1 MTGMLRR
8 FLVHPGENGGGWVV
22 WDTQLNAIR
31 HTADSRSKAEQH
43 AADLEVHY
51 DAWGMRPAAGV
62 RRPDRPLDVDQA
74 IWQHVGR
81 LDCWIRDRVDDALTP
96 RFGWWGRVR
105 TDDGHYLWIPARGLR
120 PSSQPD

>member
-1 MTGMLRR
+1 MTEMFRR
-8 FLVHPGENGGGWVV
+8 FLIQPAENGAGWVV

-31 HTADSRSKAEQH
+31 HTAPTRTKAEQH

-51 DAWGMRPAAGV
+51 NAWGLRPAAGV
-62 RRPDRPLDVDQA
+62 RRPARPIDVDQA
-74 IWQHVGR
+74 VWQHAGR

-105 TDDGHYLWIPARGLR
+105 TDDGHYLWIPAEGLR
-120 PSSQPD
+120 PSPQPD